1 MKIASVVIDS
11 TVRRVDKIFD
21 YIIPE
26 NLQKAQVGM
35 RVKVPFSGKNRKESG
50 YIIKIYEKEKE
61 NLKEIEEIL
70 DKEPFLT
77 RERIFEAYWIKE
89 RYFCTFAE
97 ALRLFMP
104 AGVKGKSSE
113 EVQKHITLVKLCKGA
128 DTSDAL
134 KFPAQARIIKILQET
149 PEIPLSDLCV
159 FASAARSSVESLKR
173 KGILTLESVT
183 VFRNP
188 NADRHIKKDK
198 KPTLTP
204 LQEKAFKQIYKTFKN
219 PEKPILLH
227 GVTGS
232 GKTELYLNII
242 EKALEENKSAIVTVP
257 EISLTHQMV
266 ERFTSRFGD
275 KVALL
280 HSALSKGERYDEWQR
295 LLKGEAKIAIGARS
309 AIFAPCKNLGV
320 IIIDEEHDDS
330 YKSEMGVRYNA
341 REVAECRA
349 KTEGAAVVFASAT
362 PDVTSY
368 YRAQSGVYS
377 LVKME
382 ERVAGAELPDVEIVD
397 MRKELEEGNRS
408 PFSKA
413 LADAIRERIEKNE
426 QTILFLNRRGHST
439 FVSCRSCGFV
449 AKCPHCSI
457 SLTYH
462 SFTESLLCHYCG
474 YRIKKHELC
483 PECGS
488 KHVHGFGT
496 GTQKI
501 EEKLAEEFPSASVL
515 RMDLD
520 TTGTKGAHEK
530 ILEKFK
536 EKNINILLGTQMI
549 SKGLDFQNVTLVG
562 VLSADQAL
570 NMGDYR
576 AQERAFD
583 IITQVCG
590 RAGRGKNHGKAF
602 IQTYM
607 PDNTT
612 VINAANQDYEE
623 FYKEEILIRK
633 ALRYPPFCDILNF
646 VFTSNNEEDAKK
658 AAQRVCD
665 KVLNELIDKVRLFTP
680 MPCSINKVNNIY
692 RWHFWIKCNYDK
704 EISKKIADILSDE
717 KGVIVDLNPTAF

>member
-1 MKIASVVIDS
+1 MKVASVVIDS
-11 TVRRVDKIFD
+11 TVRKVNKIFD
-21 YIIPE
+21 YIVPE
-26 NLQKAQVGM
+26 NLSMAEVGV
-35 RVKVPFSGKNRKESG
+35 RAKVPFGKNRMETG
-50 YIIKIYEKEKE
+50 YIIKISEKEAE
-61 NLKEIEEIL
+61 NLKEIDSLL
-70 DKEPFLT
+70 DKEPLLN
-77 RERIFEAYWIKE
+77 RDRIFEAYWIKE

-113 EVQKHITLVKLCKGA
+113 DVKKQISVVKFCEGA
-128 DTSDAL
+128 DVSGVL
-134 KFPAQARIIKILQET
+134 KFPAQARIVKVLEET

-159 FASAARSSVESLKR
+159 FAKVARSSVESLKR
-173 KGILTLESVT
+173 KGILNLEKVT
-183 VFRNP
+183 VFRSP
-188 NADRHIKKDK
+188 NADKPVKKDE

-204 LQEKAFKQIYKTFKN
+204 LQQKAFDEIYKTFKN

-232 GKTELYLNII
+232 GKTELYLSII
-242 EKALEENKSAIVTVP
+242 EKALEENKTAIVTVP

-280 HSALSKGERYDEWQR
+280 HSALSNGERYDEWQR

-309 AIFAPCKNLGV
+309 AVFAPCKNLGI

-349 KTEGAAVVFASAT
+349 KTEGAAVMFASAT

-377 LVKME
+377 LVTME
-382 ERVAGAELPDVEIVD
+382 ERVAGAELPDVEVVD
-397 MRKELEEGNRS
+397 MRNELAEGNRS
-408 PFSKA
+408 PFSIA
-413 LADAIRERIEKNE
+413 LANAIRERIERKE

-462 SFTESLLCHYCG
+462 SFTNSLVCHYCG
-474 YRIKKHELC
+474 YRIKKYEVC
-483 PECGS
+483 PDCGS
-488 KHVHGFGT
+488 VHIHGFGT

-501 EEKLAEEFPSASVL
+501 EEKLAEEFPDASVL

-520 TTGTKGAHEK
+520 TTSTKGAHEK

-590 RAGRGKNHGKAF
+590 RAGRGKNRGKAF

-623 FYKEEILIRK
+623 FYNEEIVIRK
-633 ALRYPPFCDILNF
+633 ALKYPPFCDILNF
-646 VFTSNNEEDAKK
+646 VFTSNNEDDAKK

-665 KVLNELIDKVRLFTP
+665 KVLKELIEKVRIFTP
-680 MPCSINKVNNIY
+680 MPCSINKINNVY
-692 RWHFWIKCNYDK
+692 RWHFWLKCNYNE